1 LPSDICVPLGLVVA
15 ASLLS
20 LSSAL
25 RLATDPPPLL
35 EIKSM
40 TTKSLFLAACLA
52 FGLIYSPAA
61 NLSAQDPAEN
71 ADDSVQMVIRYGPGQ
86 EKRRHSRQGV
96 MEPVGLAVGQRVGIT
111 LQFLPQRAGELVL
124 VTPLDGGEINLE
136 GPVAVSPEGRVSFQF
151 RSGRTAGLYRLA
163 VSGAEQCQLSL
174 YAVDPDRP
182 PHGPQN

>member
-1 LPSDICVPLGLVVA
+1 
-15 ASLLS
+15 
-20 LSSAL
+20 
-25 RLATDPPPLL
+25 
-35 EIKSM
+35 M
-40 TTKSLFLAACLA
+40 TTKNLLLAACLA

-61 NLSAQDPAEN
+61 PLSAQAPAEN
-71 ADDSVQMVIRYGPGQ
+71 DADDSVQMVIRYGPGQ
-86 EKRRHSRQGV
+86 EKRRHSRQGA
-96 MEPVGLAVGQRVGIT
+96 MEPVGLAVDQRVGIT
-111 LQFLPQRAGELVL
+111 LQFLPQRAGELVV

-182 PHGPQN
+182 PRGPRN